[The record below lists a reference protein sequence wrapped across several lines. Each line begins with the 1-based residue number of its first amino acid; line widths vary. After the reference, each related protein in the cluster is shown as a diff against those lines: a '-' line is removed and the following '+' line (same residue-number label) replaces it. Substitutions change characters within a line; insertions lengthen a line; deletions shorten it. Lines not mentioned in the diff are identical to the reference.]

1 MADGAPA
8 VPRNVQEIGAHPIE
22 YLLAWGR
29 DAFDAK
35 DRAVRHLRRLVAAA
49 GLPEL
54 GILDVRHAPIVNGL
68 AAGVANPH
76 PVLDGRLLPP
86 AHERTNGGDDTI
98 DADAVTHEHAERA
111 RAGDTAARAAH
122 GAATGARSGARPDRR
137 AGGCARHHDCGGG
150 GHAPV
155 PAPGPEDPGNAPS
168 GGHPLIPVADLRSAR
183 YPAAPPAVD
192 PSTFHRTALTD
203 VSAPGGPSVV
213 PD

>member
-1 MADGAPA
+1 M
-8 VPRNVQEIGAHPIE
+8 PRNVQEIGEHPVA

-29 DAFDAK
+29 GAFDAK

-54 GILDVRHAPIVNGL
+54 GNLDVRHAPIVSGL
-68 AAGVANPH
+68 AARITNPR
-76 PVLDGRLLPP
+76 PVLDERLLPP
-86 AHERTNGGDDTI
+86 VHERANGGDGTTE
-98 DADAVTHEHAERA
+98 ADAVTHEHAKRA

-122 GAATGARSGARPDRR
+122 AAATGARPGTRPDRR

-155 PAPGPEDPGNAPS
+155 PAPGPEDPGNAPA
-168 GGHPLIPVADLRSAR
+168 GGHQLIPVADLRSAR
-183 YPAAPPAVD
+183 RPAAPPAAD
-192 PSTFHRTALTD
+192 QSTFHRTALTD